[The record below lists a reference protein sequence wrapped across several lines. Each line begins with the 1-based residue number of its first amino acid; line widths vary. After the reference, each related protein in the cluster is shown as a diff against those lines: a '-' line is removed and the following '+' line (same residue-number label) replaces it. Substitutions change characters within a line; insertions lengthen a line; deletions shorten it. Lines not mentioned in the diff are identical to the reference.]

1 MLGLIAAAGEKHNE
15 NFVGPLCPTAVFDP
29 NVTRNIFIN

>member
-15 NFVGPLCPTAVFDP
+15 KFVGPLCPTAVF
-29 NVTRNIFIN
+29 

>member
-15 NFVGPLCPTAVFDP
+15 NFVGPLCPTAVLDL
-29 NVTRNIFIN
+29 NVTIKIFS